1 MKKSENLKKATHD
14 RALVIVAE
22 NSSFELLKYYSD
34 LKKEFDIVVVSPVV
48 EKHLQNLFKNI
59 IFFEDKSFLIS
70 DENIKNTHRPNWY
83 YQQFLKYSIVLKLNY
98 KLTHIIDG
106 DSYLNKNFFFKKCF
120 YYTNYNINDNYNL
133 FLADLSL
140 NLKNNKNFIVNHML
154 FEKIILK
161 KMLISFG
168 FTSYDFV
175 EKLSK
180 MLKNGDKWFSEYQT
194 YASYALSFN
203 KYEVVKTKVFRRFDL
218 LNKPDIYMALSKY
231 SLVSLEKNH
240 KSDLL
245 SRLRA
250 NVYYLLKLNLG

>member
-1 MKKSENLKKATHD
+1 
-14 RALVIVAE
+14 
-22 NSSFELLKYYSD
+22 
-34 LKKEFDIVVVSPVV
+34 
-48 EKHLQNLFKNI
+48 
-59 IFFEDKSFLIS
+59 
-70 DENIKNTHRPNWY
+70 
-83 YQQFLKYSIVLKLNY
+83 
-98 KLTHIIDG
+98 
-106 DSYLNKNFFFKKCF
+106 
-120 YYTNYNINDNYNL
+120 
-133 FLADLSL
+133 
-140 NLKNNKNFIVNHML
+140 ML